1 MLLFI
6 FIALEVKFSKNFN
19 LFINLFNI
27 LGQLVVHIVKNKIRP
42 WLCILCKNLLKIG
55 KKQNMNM
62 KKKNLSGGNTEGK
75 CHDVGLSIEFL
86 DMTWK
91 KEAIKVKM
99 DCSKWQS
106 SAWLK
111 KQQADWRETFTMEE
125 PVNRV
130 KRQSVIEKNYKTLV
144 YWRANV

>member
-6 FIALEVKFSKNFN
+6 FIALEVKFSK
-19 LFINLFNI
+19 I
-27 LGQLVVHIVKNKIRP
+27 LTYSLIYLTFWDNWLSIYWRIKFDPDSVSYIKTFSKWVKSKI
-42 WLCILCKNLLKIG
+42 WTW
-55 KKQNMNM
+55 
-62 KKKNLSGGNTEGK
+62 KKNLSGGNTEGK

-91 KEAIKVKM
+91 KEAMKVKM